1 MGLSWKSIGKGLK
14 KVGSVALPVIGGLVG
29 GPLGAAAGGA
39 LSGAIGN
46 GKPKLGNIVGGALTG
61 ALTGGTG
68 AALVKG
74 GTSALAKDGVTGLL
88 RNVGT
93 SALKNPDLLMAGLS
107 GLEGYKSD
115 KRADALRKQQQQMA
129 MANWNQTAP
138 LRTMGQSQMM
148 DQSLEAMP
156 YAINRQNPFAS

>member
-1 MGLSWKSIGKGLK
+1 MGLNIGKVLK

-46 GKPKLGNIVGGALTG
+46 GKPKLGNIAGGALTG

-74 GTSALAKDGVTGLL
+74 GAT
-88 RNVGT
+88 VGT
-93 SALKNPDLLMAGLS
+93 CSLTVAACSNDASAQCATLAVVYEYGAHPLLPDIPLVPTPD
-107 GLEGYKSD
+107 E
-115 KRADALRKQQQQMA
+115 LRYSA
-129 MANWNQTAP
+129 VA
-138 LRTMGQSQMM
+138 RVS
-148 DQSLEAMP
+148 
-156 YAINRQNPFAS
+156 